1 MKSSCCGGLLSV
13 WEYAEVLK
21 YGSKVSVKSHV
32 EEHTKLSI
40 FEPLYWTVAQVL
52 LRMGEKIYRVV
63 LCYFAMQSYIN
74 TGTLNM
80 NIVLNKLKYTV
91 NTMSYRAHL
100 MHHHPKITLPEQT
113 FIWLK

>member
-1 MKSSCCGGLLSV
+1 M
-13 WEYAEVLK
+13 LK

-113 FIWLK
+113 FI

>member
-1 MKSSCCGGLLSV
+1 
-13 WEYAEVLK
+13 
-21 YGSKVSVKSHV
+21 
-32 EEHTKLSI
+32 
-40 FEPLYWTVAQVL
+40 
-52 LRMGEKIYRVV
+52 MGEKLYSVV

-74 TGTLNM
+74 TGRLNM

-113 FIWLK
+113 FIWLKKPSNTGQTNLEKGTS